1 MRLSNF
7 SAILKLL
14 LLPFPFE
21 LLNLCK
27 QGRKL
32 ASKGKI
38 FQKGRRKIILLPQQD
53 GFLMFIAYANQAR

>member
-7 SAILKLL
+7 SAILKS

-32 ASKGKI
+32 ASKGKS
-38 FQKGRRKIILLPQQD
+38 FQKGRRKIIMLLEQD
-53 GFLMFIAYANQAR
+53 VFLMFIAHANQAR